1 MAKAAKSTDQ
11 LQAAISLPRM
21 NLQAI
26 DIRIVG
32 ESAYISHKW
41 SDRLKKRMLA
51 KMLGQAD
58 VGREPKD
65 PEREFEESIYRMPDG
80 VPAIPVMAFKRAI
93 TSAGRFV
100 ENLKMT
106 EIRGAVHLISHGEL
120 VPIEGSVPEMREDI
134 VRVSNSAPDIRY
146 RAQFKDWR
154 VKLTVRFNANAI
166 SADEVLNLF
175 RVAGFAVGVG
185 DWRPECNGPFGTF
198 RPTDEGD

>member
-1 MAKAAKSTDQ
+1 MAEKSAAKQ
-11 LQAAISLPRM
+11 VRAEIALPRM

-26 DIRIVG
+26 DITVIG
-32 ESAYISHKW
+32 DSPYISHKW
-41 SDRLKKRMLA
+41 SDRIKQKMLA

-65 PEREFEESIYRMPDG
+65 PEREFEESIYRMADG
-80 VPAIPVMAFKRAI
+80 TPAIPVMAFKRAI

-100 ENLKMT
+100 QNLKMT
-106 EIRGAVHLISHGEL
+106 EIRGAVHLVSHGEL
-120 VPIEGSVPEMREDI
+120 LPIQGAAPEMREDV
-134 VRVSNSAPDIRY
+134 VRVNNSAPDIRY

-154 VKLTVRFNANAI
+154 VKLTVKFNANAI
-166 SADEVLNLF
+166 SAEEVVNLF

-198 RPTDEGD
+198 RLAEAGD

>member
-1 MAKAAKSTDQ
+1 MANKVVSANKPRAE
-11 LQAAISLPRM
+11 ISLPRM

-26 DIRIVG
+26 DITVVG
-32 ESAYISHKW
+32 TSSYISHKW
-41 SDRLKKRMLA
+41 SDRVKKKMLA

-58 VGREPKD
+58 VGRERKD
-65 PEREFEESIYRMPDG
+65 PQREFEETIYHMPDG

-106 EIRGAVHLISHGEL
+106 EIRGAVHLVSHGEL
-120 VPIEGSVPEMREDI
+120 VPIHGSAPEMREDV
-134 VRVSNSAPDIRY
+134 VRVGNGAPDIRY
-146 RAQFKDWR
+146 RAEFKDWR
-154 VKLTVRFNANAI
+154 VTLMVRFNANAI
-166 SADEVLNLF
+166 SAEEAVNLF

-198 RPTDEGD
+198 RVAEEGD